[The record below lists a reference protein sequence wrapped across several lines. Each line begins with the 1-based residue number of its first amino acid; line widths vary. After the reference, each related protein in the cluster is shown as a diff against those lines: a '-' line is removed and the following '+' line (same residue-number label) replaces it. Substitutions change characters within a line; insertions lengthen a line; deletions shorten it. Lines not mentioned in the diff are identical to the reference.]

1 MDDDWGYSHCRKAPN
16 IAPIF
21 RRVAPRLGLLF
32 LGIAIV
38 LGRSVSGH
46 GWDGKWR
53 NTHWHQKNGKS
64 RCVSSNCLLVFH
76 WSFYF
81 EATGLMIPLDVLWRM
96 RRSGFVM
103 PVWLTFGIPEL
114 FCNGTRSVRDAWF
127 DSVHLGPAR
136 VEWPIHSSYRSMQG
150 YRDCL
155 FECSVACLESQSIC
169 VCCDIQISWLPEG
182 WVVFCQVLY
191 IYICSYVYISVDM
204 TMYIYIIL
212 CTCIDLR
219 PSSTKT
225 LRPVALSCLCCTF
238 GTSTWTSPAQWM
250 WKMWWK
256 DYRKIPGDCVFMGIY
271 GVE

>member
-1 MDDDWGYSHCRKAPN
+1 MDDDWGYSHFRKPPN

-64 RCVSSNCLLVFH
+64 SCMSSNCLLVFH
-76 WSFYF
+76 WSLYF

-169 VCCDIQISWLPEG
+169 VLWHTNLLIARRMSCVLPG
-182 WVVFCQVLY
+182 IIYIYAHMC
-191 IYICSYVYISVDM
+191 IYICRLDYVYI
-204 TMYIYIIL
+204 
-212 CTCIDLR
+212 
-219 PSSTKT
+219 
-225 LRPVALSCLCCTF
+225 
-238 GTSTWTSPAQWM
+238 
-250 WKMWWK
+250 
-256 DYRKIPGDCVFMGIY
+256 
-271 GVE
+271 